1 MSVTPLRE
9 WRCLAAGQVSGLQL
23 MRHAVETGWRTYD
36 PTREVRR
43 LRTASKGY
51 PTWSES
57 DIAMFEQRW
66 PLGTRAN
73 LAMRLLLYTGQCR
86 GDVIKM
92 GRQHVRNG
100 VIEVLRAKTGARLA
114 IPVHRQLQEA
124 LATLPTFDMTFLMT
138 DFGRPFA
145 SGAAFYQWF
154 IWCCRQAVWRPG
166 FRHTGCARHSLAAW
180 PKPDARLTRSPPS
193 RGTRP
198 WRR

>member
-1 MSVTPLRE
+1 
-9 WRCLAAGQVSGLQL
+9 
-23 MRHAVETGWRTYD
+23 
-36 PTREVRR
+36 
-43 LRTASKGY
+43 
-51 PTWSES
+51 
-57 DIAMFEQRW
+57 MFEQRW

-100 VIEVLRAKTGARLA
+100 VIEVLQAKTGARLA

-154 IWCCRQAVWRPG
+154 IWCCRQAG
-166 FRHTGCARHSLAAW
+166 LAAGLS
-180 PKPDARLTRSPPS
+180 PHGLRKASARRLAEAGCTPHEIASITGHKTLAEVERYTRAVNQAELAKVAM
-193 RGTRP
+193 
-198 WRR
+198 RRIGPRSTET